1 MKKTAIV
8 LAAAAL
14 AILGPAA
21 QAKTMNRG
29 LGNPKSVYIERGSW
43 QLGIAGGYNRFNAG
57 GLNGAQGAT
66 FLGLV
71 NKLDGDITF
80 ANASASAYYF
90 VANNISVGARLGF
103 AKTGFNVD
111 NASLLSQI
119 SFSNTHADL
128 MTLSGALA
136 ARAYLPLFNS
146 KCFALFAEARL
157 SGKMG
162 YNKNYEQYEKGKT
175 GTYADVYSVSLG
187 LYPGI
192 CFFLTNNIAVELS
205 LPLVEGGY
213 EWNKQLTNDKAESA
227 MGHAYGA
234 FQPSILGL
242 NLGITFNF

>member
-1 MKKTAIV
+1 MKRTTILFATALLV
-8 LAAAAL
+8 SLS
-14 AILGPAA
+14 PAA

-43 QLGIAGGYNRFNAG
+43 QLGISGGYNRYNAG

-66 FLGLV
+66 FLGLIE
-71 NKLDGDITF
+71 KMDGNISF

-90 VANNISVGARLGF
+90 VANNLSVGARFGY
-103 AKTGFNVD
+103 AQTGVNVD

-119 SFSNTHADL
+119 SFSNKHAEI

-162 YNKNYEQYEKGKT
+162 YNKNYEQFEKGKT

-192 CFFLTNNIAVELS
+192 CFFLTNNVAVELS

-213 EWNKQLTNDKAESA
+213 EWNKQLTNDKAQSE

-242 NLGITFNF
+242 SLGITFNF

>member
-1 MKKTAIV
+1 
-8 LAAAAL
+8 
-14 AILGPAA
+14 
-21 QAKTMNRG
+21 
-29 LGNPKSVYIERGSW
+29 
-43 QLGIAGGYNRFNAG
+43 
-57 GLNGAQGAT
+57 
-66 FLGLV
+66 
-71 NKLDGDITF
+71 
-80 ANASASAYYF
+80 
-90 VANNISVGARLGF
+90 
-103 AKTGFNVD
+103 
-111 NASLLSQI
+111 
-119 SFSNTHADL
+119 
-128 MTLSGALA
+128 
-136 ARAYLPLFNS
+136 
-146 KCFALFAEARL
+146 
-157 SGKMG
+157 MG